1 MNPLSNI
8 LKRKREEI
16 LGRCIQEFQ
25 KQSKPLDGIKLL
37 LNEALEA
44 ISADIESQKWNESDA
59 FIEDMMTKITQGEIS
74 LSQGIKTLTAL
85 RKVISGTFLHLSD
98 DGRGVRMIV
107 SLDKW
112 VDEITE
118 RIARDLQNIL
128 LEAKNKI
135 DNGDR
140 QIEEL
145 KQNSF
150 KFTSKRS
157 RGWVDVAGTRMCLLD
172 IPGGWLNIGTSIILF
187 AGEDTS
193 RRVLFEAGFS
203 ETFCKTA
210 LKNGTLRNTAE
221 GFSDAVATYSEAG
234 FGDFVIREMRF
245 EEGYARITCRDTFEG
260 WAFLYNRRF
269 SESPV
274 CYYSTG
280 VLLSFMQKI
289 SQRGDL
295 ISAETKCIAKGGEE
309 CEFVIGTKKELQQR
323 GIRPPKWGMTIKE
336 KAEYLENLL
345 EEKKRVEQE
354 IIKKNVE
361 LLALNRI
368 SATVG
373 QSLNLE
379 EILNLAISELLKIVG
394 DKGVGIYLLDREKK
408 ELIFTAQKGFSNDFY
423 KSVSRIRI
431 GEGMTGSVAGQQM
444 PMACD
449 DYSKYP
455 QALGPVVQNEKIKSL
470 LSVPLMSKDKVVGVL
485 NIASR
490 TPYHFSSD
498 EINLMTLIGNQIGV
512 AIENAQLHEEIKES
526 EKKYKTLVEDI
537 NDGYFVS
544 QNGRIIFTNQAFLT
558 MHGYSQEEIMD
569 RDLKEILP
577 VECFQQIEKVY
588 RGRIEWAHISGHTE
602 FLRMAKDGTKL
613 PTELKVNLIEFAG
626 KPAIVGICRDISERK
641 KMEQKILENERLAS
655 IGQLVTAIAHEIR
668 NPLSAIKMNIQILS
682 KNLNLQG
689 FNKRRLEIATD
700 EIKRLDRIVEDV
712 LDFGRPADMRM
723 VPYSINNVIEKCI
736 DLLSDRI
743 RERSVRIT
751 RRMPATVEDIPMDCE
766 KMEQA
771 VLNLIL
777 NSIDA
782 MASGGIL
789 EISTGNVELLDRKM
803 LKMEIKDTGIG
814 ISSEHMARIF
824 DPFFTTKTKGVGLG
838 LSNVKKIIEA
848 HGGMIEVNSRVND
861 GTSFTILLPRSE
873 A

>member
-1 MNPLSNI
+1 MNQLSAI
-8 LKRKREEI
+8 LREKREEI
-16 LGRCIQEFQ
+16 LGRCFQEFQ
-25 KQSKPLDGIKLL
+25 KQPNLECLMHHLVSKAIEAFSRVIENQERDR
-37 LNEALEA
+37 LN
-44 ISADIESQKWNESDA
+44 A
-59 FIEDMMTKITQGEIS
+59 FAQDLVNQVAQGEIN
-74 LSQGIKTLTAL
+74 LSQGIKILTVL
-85 RKVISGTFLHLSD
+85 RSAMTKTVLHESD
-98 DGRGVRMIV
+98 DDHAARMIS
-107 SLDKW
+107 SLDQW
-112 VDEITE
+112 VDDVTE
-118 RIARDLQNIL
+118 GLADCLQNIL

-269 SESPV
+269 SQSPV

-289 SQRGDL
+289 AQRGDL

-309 CEFVIGTKKELQQR
+309 CEFVIGTKKELRQR
-323 GIRPPKWGMTIKE
+323 GIHPPKWGMTIKE

-345 EEKKRVEQE
+345 EEKKRAEKE
-354 IIKKNVE
+354 ITKKNVE

-373 QSLNLE
+373 QSLNTD
-379 EILNLAISELLKIVG
+379 EIVNLAVGELSKVVG
-394 DKGVGIYLLDREKK
+394 DKGIGIYLLDRKRE
-408 ELIFTAQKGFSNDFY
+408 ELIFTGQKGFSEDFF
-423 KSVSRIRI
+423 KSVSRLKI
-431 GEGMTGSVAGQQM
+431 GQGVTGSVARQQV
-444 PMACD
+444 PMAYD
-449 DYSKYP
+449 DYEKYP
-455 QALGPVVQNEKIKSL
+455 KALRHVVEKENIKSL
-470 LSVPLMSKDKVVGVL
+470 LSVPLMSKDKMMGVL
-485 NIASR
+485 NIASK

-526 EKKYKTLVEDI
+526 ERKYKSLVEDI

-558 MHGYSQEEIMD
+558 MHGYNQEEIMA

-577 VECFQQIEKVY
+577 VECFQQIEKVS
-588 RGRIEWAHISGHTE
+588 RGRIEWIHISGHTE

-613 PTELKVNLIEFAG
+613 PTELKVNLVEFAG

-682 KNLNLQG
+682 KNLKLQG

-723 VPYSINNVIEKCI
+723 VSYSINNVIEKCI

-751 RRMPATVEDIPMDCE
+751 RRMPATLEDIPMDCE

-771 VLNLIL
+771 VLNIIL

-782 MASGGIL
+782 MTSGGKL
-789 EISTGNVELLDRKM
+789 EISTGNVDLLDRKM
-803 LKMEIKDTGIG
+803 VKMEIKDTGIG